1 MVLILMVW
9 CIDGAGCVED
19 LGEASRGYSHQSFWP
34 ITNAFMRLMYHHT

>member
-19 LGEASRGYSHQSFWP
+19 LGEASREVIP
-34 ITNAFMRLMYHHT
+34 TNLSGP